1 MLQSRLPLPALI
13 IIRSTESLKA
23 YFVGRSGYLGVDGGP
38 NAGVKTMTELLIDR
52 ETYETHAV
60 HIGTQQKSADM
71 AQFIQEVRADG
82 LYLIDIE
89 ITDGRIRAISQFLN
103 RYNPANI
110 MVVSAR
116 QYGQRPARKFAE
128 AIGANASVGR
138 FIPGSLTN
146 PALRSYVEPDMLFV
160 TDPAAD
166 QQALREAVNTGLPI
180 VGICDA
186 NNNLRNVDLAL
197 PANNKGRKSLSLLY
211 WVLAREVLKAR
222 GDTTDEAWAEAQD
235 LEDWESTF

>member
-1 MLQSRLPLPALI
+1 
-13 IIRSTESLKA
+13 
-23 YFVGRSGYLGVDGGP
+23 
-38 NAGVKTMTELLIDR
+38 MTEGATLVSE
-52 ETYETHAV
+52 ETYELYAV

-71 AQFIQEVRADG
+71 KQFISHVRSDG
-82 LYLIDIE
+82 LYLLDLE
-89 ITDGRIRAISQFLN
+89 TTDGRIRTIATFINMYKPDRL
-103 RYNPANI
+103 

-128 AIGANASVGR
+128 AIGGISAVGR

-146 PALRSYVEPDMLFV
+146 PILPSYREPEVLFV

-166 QQALREAVNTGLPI
+166 QQALSEAVNSGLPVI
-180 VGICDA
+180 GICDA

-197 PANNKGRKSLSLLY
+197 PANNKGRRSLALIY
-211 WVLAREVLKAR
+211 WLIAREVLKQR
-222 GDTTDEAWAEAQD
+222 GSMDDETWAEMQP

>member
-1 MLQSRLPLPALI
+1 
-13 IIRSTESLKA
+13 
-23 YFVGRSGYLGVDGGP
+23 
-38 NAGVKTMTELLIDR
+38 MTELLIDR
-52 ETYETHAV
+52 EIYETNAV

-71 AQFIQEVRADG
+71 AQFIQEVRSDG

-89 ITDGRIRAISQFLN
+89 ITDSRIRSIAQFITK
-103 RYNPANI
+103 YNPANV

-116 QYGQRPARKFAE
+116 QYGQRPARLFAE

-146 PALRSYVEPDMLFV
+146 PALRSYVEPDILFV

-166 QQALREAVNTGLPI
+166 QQALKEAVNSGLPI

-197 PANNKGRKSLSLLY
+197 PANNKGRRSLALLY
-211 WVLAREVLKAR
+211 WLLAREVLKVR
-222 GDTTDEAWAEAQD
+222 EETTDEEWAKNND
-235 LEDWESTF
+235 LEEWESTF

>member
-1 MLQSRLPLPALI
+1 
-13 IIRSTESLKA
+13 
-23 YFVGRSGYLGVDGGP
+23 
-38 NAGVKTMTELLIDR
+38 MTELLIDR
-52 ETYETHAV
+52 ETYETNAV

-71 AQFIQEVRADG
+71 AQFIQEVRSDG

-89 ITDGRIRAISQFLN
+89 ITDSRIRSIAQFITK
-103 RYNPANI
+103 YNPANV

-116 QYGQRPARKFAE
+116 QYGQRPARLFAE

-146 PALRSYVEPDMLFV
+146 PALRSYVEPDILFV

-166 QQALREAVNTGLPI
+166 QQALKEAVNSGLPI

-197 PANNKGRKSLSLLY
+197 PANNKGRRSLALLY
-211 WVLAREVLKAR
+211 WLLAREVLKVR
-222 GDTTDEAWAEAQD
+222 EETTDEDCAKDND
-235 LEDWESTF
+235 LEEWESTF

>member
-1 MLQSRLPLPALI
+1 
-13 IIRSTESLKA
+13 
-23 YFVGRSGYLGVDGGP
+23 
-38 NAGVKTMTELLIDR
+38 MTELLIDR
-52 ETYETHAV
+52 ETYETNAV

-71 AQFIQEVRADG
+71 AQFIQEVRSDG

-89 ITDGRIRAISQFLN
+89 ITDSRIRSIAQFITK
-103 RYNPANI
+103 YNPANV

-116 QYGQRPARKFAE
+116 QYGQRPARLFAE

-146 PALRSYVEPDMLFV
+146 PVLRSYVEPDVLFV

-166 QQALREAVNTGLPI
+166 QQALKEAVNSGLPI
-180 VGICDA
+180 IGICDA

-197 PANNKGRKSLSLLY
+197 PANNKGRRSLALLY
-211 WVLAREVLKAR
+211 WLLAREVLKAR
-222 GDTTDEAWAEAQD
+222 GDTTDDDWAKEND
-235 LEDWESTF
+235 LEEWESTF